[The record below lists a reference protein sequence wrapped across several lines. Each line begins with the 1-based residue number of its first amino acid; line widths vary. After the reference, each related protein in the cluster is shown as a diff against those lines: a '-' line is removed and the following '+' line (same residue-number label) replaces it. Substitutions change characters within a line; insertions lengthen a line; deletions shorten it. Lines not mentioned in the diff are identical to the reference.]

1 MRCGKLLAAMAVS
14 ALLGVSLSAQNAQS
28 KPSEV
33 RTIDPGSE
41 ACASCH
47 AEIYKSYGKTVM
59 ARASGPALAGLVTGE
74 FEDQES
80 GVRYRVFQRDGHA
93 WMSYEREKES
103 GVRGERELLYFIGSN
118 KKGRSYLFEEQGFW
132 FETPIN

>member
-1 MRCGKLLAAMAVS
+1 MRCSKLLAAMAVS

-59 ARASGPALAGLVTGE
+59 ARASGLALEGLVTGE
-74 FEDQES
+74 FEDKES
-80 GVRYRVFQRDGHA
+80 GVRYRVYQRDGHA
-93 WMSYEREKES
+93 WMSYEREK
-103 GVRGERELLYFIGSN
+103 GERSTRGARASVFHRLE
-118 KKGRSYLFEEQGFW
+118 
-132 FETPIN
+132 